1 MMIWLKEK
9 LRQRNLDRPLRI
21 LPLMTLPMY
30 VPVRVLITVDH
41 LEYTPIV
48 PAYICTHNVNI
59 RKTLLK
65 DPAYVSSHG
74 DPITA
79 GHLEYA
85 PFCPCLS
92 MHLHRIRVLITMCIQ
107 PSELTLSIMYMYV
120 TNPTRDQGSVS

>member
-30 VPVRVLITVDH
+30 VPVRVLITADH

-59 RKTLLK
+59 RKTLLN

-74 DPITA
+74 DPNNSRPHGICS
-79 GHLEYA
+79 L
-85 PFCPCLS
+85 LS
-92 MHLHRIRVLITMCIQ
+92 
-107 PSELTLSIMYMYV
+107 LSIYALTSYKG
-120 TNPTRDQGSVS
+120 TNYNVHPAIGIDPVNHVHVCN